1 MSRLARSGSSIDSAV
16 QIIVGS
22 ESVPKAAR
30 YLLIGSTEA
39 YSGKSATVL
48 GIAHHLKAKG
58 LDLGYGKP
66 LGTCWSKD
74 ANGIE
79 EDVQFVADVLH
90 LPVDRLQPTILT
102 LDEPTIQKRIRG
114 DDRVDYPQA
123 LKQYLKM
130 RGPDLVLLEGPA
142 NLEEGSLFDLSLRQV
157 AEGVNARILLVARFH
172 SLLIVGALI
181 SARRR
186 LGDRLLG
193 VLISDIP
200 EDRLEEVKTTVQ
212 PYLEERGIPIFG
224 LLPRSALLRSVSVGE
239 LVSQLKAEVLCRAD
253 RLDLMVESLSIGAMN
268 VNSALKYFRKGRN
281 MAVVTGGDRT
291 DIQLAALETS
301 TQCLILTGQM
311 PPSPDILSRAEDL
324 EIPILSVDL
333 DTLSTV
339 EIVDRAFGQVRVKE
353 PVKVEYIC
361 NSMAENFDSDRLMT
375 ELGLEPAVTA

>member
-1 MSRLARSGSSIDSAV
+1 MARSGSSIDSAV
-16 QIIVGS
+16 QISVGS

-48 GIAHHLKAKG
+48 GIAHYLKAKG

-90 LPVDRLQPTILT
+90 LSDDRLQPTILA
-102 LDEPTIQKRIRG
+102 LDEPTIQRRIRG

-123 LKQYLKM
+123 LKKYLQM

-172 SLLIVGALI
+172 SLLIIGALI

-200 EDRLEEVKTTVQ
+200 EDRFEEVKTTVQ
-212 PYLEERGIPIFG
+212 PYLEERGIPVFG

-311 PPSPDILSRAEDL
+311 PPSPAILSRAEDL

-333 DTLSTV
+333 DTLTTV
-339 EIVDRAFGQVRVKE
+339 EIVDRAFGKVRVKE

-361 NSMAENFDSDRLMT
+361 NSMAENFDAARLMK
-375 ELGLEPAVTA
+375 ELGLEPAVTV